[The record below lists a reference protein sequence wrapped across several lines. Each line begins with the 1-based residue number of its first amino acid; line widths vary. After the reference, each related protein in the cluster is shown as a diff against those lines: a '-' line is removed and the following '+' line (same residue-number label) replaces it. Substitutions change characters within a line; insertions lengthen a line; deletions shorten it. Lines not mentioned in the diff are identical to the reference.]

1 MKKIILMF
9 LIPLSIYAQ
18 GINTLITKAQL
29 DSALATFYTY
39 TDTKQLIVK
48 HDTLII
54 SDTASGLA
62 SFDTTATSDSIAIT
76 GIDSLDVVVVTPHG
90 QTYNINDVLFVDEH
104 TGYFKVYRNSSG
116 TSGLKYSYIWIHKYQ

>member
-116 TSGLKYSYIWIHKYQ
+116 TSGLKYSYIWIRKY